1 MKFKLKIHG
10 REVIVEEGETI
21 YDILISQN
29 IRINSVCGGKG
40 LCGKCKV
47 KVADLEN
54 VNGVTEQEKNILGKE
69 EIADGYRLACLTK
82 ILGDNTVILESIEEH
97 RMMVT
102 GVKQEIELDSGIQ
115 QISLKLPAP
124 SIEDPI
130 SDLSRIEKG
139 LREKIE
145 FKGSLLTLT
154 DIRDLSSKIR
164 EGWITCILRDRKLI
178 KVKSGIDRERIY
190 GIALDIGTTTIVT
203 YLLDLEDGN
212 LMGSGAIMNPQ
223 IPYGGDII
231 SRLSYANDNANEG
244 GLSKLNKVLI
254 DGITHLIGDVCRK
267 AEILPEKIYS
277 VVAVGNTAMHHLL
290 LRLDTKYLSMAP
302 FTPVLSESLN
312 LESSELGIT
321 NISNAQVF
329 IPPAIGGFMGPDH
342 VAVILASG
350 VYEAGK
356 TALVMDIGTNTE
368 ISLGRD
374 GEIWGCST
382 ASGPAFEGYGMRYGM
397 LASAGAIEEVEIE
410 PETYKVRYKTID
422 RGKNERPEGLCG
434 SGIIDLIAEL
444 LKTGIISNNG
454 KMKPEIP
461 GIRRGNDGLEF
472 VIAEPVV
479 ITQKDIR
486 RIQLAKSAIVTGI
499 EMLLDESGTDV
510 GEIEKF
516 FIAGAFGSY
525 IKTES
530 AKKVGIIPSGIP
542 AERIEYIGNGAGI
555 GAQMLLLSKK
565 SRGKSM
571 EMIKNFKRVELA
583 AKPEFQKR
591 FIAKTSFG

>member
-21 YDILISQN
+21 YDIFISQN

-54 VNGVTEQEKNILGKE
+54 VNGVTEQEKNILSKE

-102 GVKQEIELDSGIQ
+102 RVKQEIELDSGIQ

-178 KVKSGIDRERIY
+178 KVKSGIDRDHIY
-190 GIALDIGTTTIVT
+190 GIALDIGTTTIVI

-223 IPYGGDII
+223 IPYGEDII
-231 SRLSYANDNANEG
+231 SRLSYVNAN

-254 DGITHLIGDVCRK
+254 DGITRLIGDVCRK
-267 AEILPEKIYS
+267 AEIQQEKIYS

-321 NISNAQVF
+321 NISNAHVF

-374 GEIWGCST
+374 GGIWGCST

-422 RGKNERPEGLCG
+422 CGKNERPEGLCG

-444 LKTGIISNNG
+444 LKTGIISSNG
-454 KMKPEIP
+454 KMNPEIP
-461 GIRRGNDGLEF
+461 GIRRGDDGLEF

-486 RIQLAKSAIVTGI
+486 RIQLAKSAIITGI

-516 FIAGAFGSY
+516 FVAGAFGSY